1 MTKIHALLFL
11 AVLTGFV
18 STSALAYSGEK
29 FAKDAKIT
37 MDQALATA
45 QKARPGA
52 ITDRELE
59 HERGGSGLRYSFD
72 IKASG
77 HNYEVGVDAM
87 TGVVLE
93 NGPE

>member
-1 MTKIHALLFL
+1 MTKINVLLAL
-11 AVLTGFV
+11 AALTGFV
-18 STSALAYSGEK
+18 SANAFAYSGEK
-29 FAKDAKIT
+29 FAKAAKIT
-37 MDQALATA
+37 MDQALAIA

-59 HERGGSGLRYSFD
+59 HERGGSGPRYSFD